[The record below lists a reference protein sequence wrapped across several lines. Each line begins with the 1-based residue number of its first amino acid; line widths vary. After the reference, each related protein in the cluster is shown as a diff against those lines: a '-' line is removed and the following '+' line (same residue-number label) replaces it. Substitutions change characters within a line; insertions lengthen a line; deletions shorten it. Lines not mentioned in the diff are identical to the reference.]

1 MVAVTE
7 IFHSDAIN
15 KASRLEYW
23 NRVASSAIGA
33 MHVEPVSQRF
43 SGCIKRRIFR
53 GVELIT
59 VESTPVTVEGLRESN
74 RRGLFLLLN
83 QRGGGILQQRG
94 RKAVLGAGELTV
106 LYAHEHYHIESS
118 QEHITHIL
126 YLPGRQLEETLDA
139 HIAMTHGPGE
149 CELLSAFI
157 RRLAALDGKQ
167 PGAGNLLQTTRDL
180 IELNWPSARKS
191 HRRIGR
197 AAWEQ
202 HVRHYIEQHLSEPE
216 LNAQRIAE
224 ALGITAR
231 YVQMIF
237 ARMQTTASQHI
248 LERRLQLVAQSLSL
262 DTTSR
267 IGDLALEAGFS
278 DLSYFCRCFRNRFG
292 VSAREYRA
300 SRVQSG

>member
-1 MVAVTE
+1 MAAVTE
-7 IFHSDAIN
+7 IFHSDSIN
-15 KASRLEYW
+15 KATRLQYW

-43 SGCIKRRIFR
+43 SGRIKRRIFR

-59 VESTPVTVEGLRESN
+59 VESTPVSVEGLKESN
-74 RRGLFLLLN
+74 RCGLFLLLN
-83 QRGGGILQQRG
+83 QRGCSKLQQRG
-94 RKAVLGAGELTV
+94 RKAVLDCGELTA

-118 QEHITHIL
+118 QEHTTHIL

-139 HIAMTHGPGE
+139 HIATPHGAGE

-167 PGAGNLLQTTRDL
+167 PGPGNLLQTTRDL
-180 IELNWPSARKS
+180 IELNWPSTRKWQ
-191 HRRIGR
+191 RRIGQT
-197 AAWEQ
+197 AWEH
-202 HVRHYIEQHLSEPE
+202 HVRHYIEQHIGEPE

-237 ARMQTTASQHI
+237 ARMHTTASQYI
-248 LERRLQLVAQSLSL
+248 LERRLQLVAEYLSI

-300 SRVQSG
+300 SRVHNG